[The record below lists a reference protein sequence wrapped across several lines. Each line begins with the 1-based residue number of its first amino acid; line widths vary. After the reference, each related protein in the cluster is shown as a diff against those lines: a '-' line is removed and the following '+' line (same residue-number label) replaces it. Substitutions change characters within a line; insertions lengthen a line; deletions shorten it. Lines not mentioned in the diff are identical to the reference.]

1 MTRRRVSNDITR
13 IGNYLNNIISDNS
26 YMNENR

>member
-1 MTRRRVSNDITR
+1 MWR
-13 IGNYLNNIISDNS
+13 IFRIDVTKIGDYLNIISDNS